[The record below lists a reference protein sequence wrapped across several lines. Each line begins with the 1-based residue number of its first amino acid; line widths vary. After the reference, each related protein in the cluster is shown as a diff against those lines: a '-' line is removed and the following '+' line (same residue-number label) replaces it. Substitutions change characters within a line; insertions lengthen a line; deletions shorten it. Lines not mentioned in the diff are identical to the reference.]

1 MAARRESRPT
11 GNLPETCRKLWRNH
25 ASRPGGASEKRRLR
39 RRIFEKHR
47 FSLCLG
53 DLVAKNGWLKIVQKK
68 FKKKLTP
75 LATSA
80 RFDVHT
86 VNNNTQQHYK

>member
-1 MAARRESRPT
+1 VTPENCRELRQ
-11 GNLPETCRKLWRNH
+11 KD
-25 ASRPGGASEKRRLR
+25 ASRPGGASEKRRCR
-39 RRIFEKHR
+39 RRTLENRR
-47 FSLCLG
+47 FLCASAPRWL
-53 DLVAKNGWLKIVQKK
+53 KTGWLKIVQKK